1 MSYTKWDQADEFK
14 LKAAVDKYGN
24 DWNAIHRHVF
34 PERGAACL
42 KNKYYSRIHQ
52 NKAFDAPAKAA
63 CNTSSENAGETL
75 NQSEL
80 ELLMKVRD
88 FMLSQRLE

>member
-52 NKAFDAPAKAA
+52 NKAFDALD
-63 CNTSSENAGETL
+63 NTVQNNNQIGQKKL
-75 NQSEL
+75 NRSDL
-80 ELLMKVRD
+80 ELLMKLKE
-88 FMLSQRLE
+88 FMFTHGIIQ